1 MTPTQSLILSLN
13 FQVPLY
19 IHETIWCIFS
29 MFIGVMITT
38 LTIANLQLLVI
49 NLDAS
54 RLNFQQKIELI
65 KKFMHYRNLPPY
77 LQDRMLSF
85 YEYQWTVLKGA
96 DEEKVSD
103 VALNCLCNIQFLKGI
118 FCLGIL

>member
-29 MFIGVMITT
+29 MFIGVIITT

-103 VALNCLCNIQFLKGI
+103 VALNCLCNIQCLKGI

>member
-1 MTPTQSLILSLN
+1 
-13 FQVPLY
+13 
-19 IHETIWCIFS
+19 
-29 MFIGVMITT
+29 MFIGVIITT

-103 VALNCLCNIQFLKGI
+103 VALNCLCNIQCLKGI